1 MFTPTITNEST
12 IAGIVKSDYR
22 AADVFARYNINYCCA
37 GNVTLEDACQAAGL
51 DPEELKKELRRR
63 SRVIEI
69 SPSLDFH
76 NWKTDFLI
84 DYIIHIHHA
93 YLAGNLPGIRKV
105 VEKFALGH
113 QSRYPYLAELMK
125 AFEKLCME
133 IIPHLDEE
141 EKVIFPYIRQLAHA
155 FDDREPYAVLL
166 VRTLRKS
173 LDKTILHEQENIA
186 KYLIEFRRLTNDYNP
201 PRDACLTHR
210 VALAKL
216 KELDQDLNQHLY
228 LENEILFTRALSI
241 EQQLIQNGI

>member
-1 MFTPTITNEST
+1 
-12 IAGIVKSDYR
+12 
-22 AADVFARYNINYCCA
+22 
-37 GNVTLEDACQAAGL
+37 
-51 DPEELKKELRRR
+51 
-63 SRVIEI
+63 
-69 SPSLDFH
+69 
-76 NWKTDFLI
+76 
-84 DYIIHIHHA
+84 
-93 YLAGNLPGIRKV
+93 
-105 VEKFALGH
+105 
-113 QSRYPYLAELMK
+113 
-125 AFEKLCME
+125 KLCME

-228 LENEILFTRALSI
+228 LENDILFPRALSI